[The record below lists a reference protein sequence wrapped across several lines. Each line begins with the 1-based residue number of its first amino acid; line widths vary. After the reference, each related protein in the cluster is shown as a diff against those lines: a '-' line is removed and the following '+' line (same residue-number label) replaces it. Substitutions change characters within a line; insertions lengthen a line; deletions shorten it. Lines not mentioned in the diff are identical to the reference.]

1 MTISRKQQPLKMFY
15 VFKYMYL
22 NWAETEEM
30 VTVYSIYYYV
40 GPTEGLRTKPRGT
53 PVLLSKM
60 ISYC

>member
-1 MTISRKQQPLKMFY
+1 MFY

-60 ISYC
+60 IISYC